1 VHFEGQQGFIYRYYI
16 FHGKYKHPPTQTLC
30 DFSLTAAI
38 PSRKMVFLGLSC
50 YKFWLFSNCQAT
62 TATTTTIITTSK
74 FCCWQ
79 QTFVSQCIKFGDC
92 MCMLQIICNQK
103 FPATE
108 IPSDVCVCGGG
119 GRGSAS
125 SYLSHSLSVSLP
137 LSLILGLIYNFV
149 DSLRITIKILVLS
162 AAYAKICPTHINFN

>member
-1 VHFEGQQGFIYRYYI
+1 
-16 FHGKYKHPPTQTLC
+16 
-30 DFSLTAAI
+30 
-38 PSRKMVFLGLSC
+38 
-50 YKFWLFSNCQAT
+50 
-62 TATTTTIITTSK
+62 
-74 FCCWQ
+74 
-79 QTFVSQCIKFGDC
+79 

-108 IPSDVCVCGGG
+108 IPSDVCVCVG

-125 SYLSHSLSVSLP
+125 SYLSHSLSVSLS

-162 AAYAKICPTHINFN
+162 AAYAKICPTQINFN